1 MLVNDIPMILLLVY
15 IILVLG
21 IVGGLAG
28 MVSAIWRGT
37 GLDALPEPERSV
49 RKKKRFASSFHT
61 VSISLAGF
69 VLLLLKFSTPLET
82 LGGVMLVR
90 GLIEVG
96 LRNWKPKANPLNPP
110 S

>member
-1 MLVNDIPMILLLVY
+1 MIRILVY

-37 GLDALPEPERSV
+37 GLDALPEPKRSV

-61 VSISLAGF
+61 LSISLAGL
-69 VLLLLKFSTPLET
+69 VLLLIKFSTPLET
-82 LGGVMLVR
+82 LGGVILVR
-90 GLIEVG
+90 CLIEIG
-96 LRNWKPKANPLNPP
+96 LRNWKPKANPAKGP